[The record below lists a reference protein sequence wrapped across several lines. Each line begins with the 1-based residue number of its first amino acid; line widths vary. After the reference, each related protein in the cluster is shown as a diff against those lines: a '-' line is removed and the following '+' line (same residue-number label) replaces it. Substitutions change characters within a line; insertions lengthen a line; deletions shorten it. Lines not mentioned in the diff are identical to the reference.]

1 MISSPAG
8 GVAPPPV
15 TEGAGRIPVYF
26 SRFRLEPVDLFL
38 GSPVIFQICLCP
50 LHVLVLDRVLF
61 AVRCKK
67 LVVRVHR
74 ILHLA
79 PFPAQWG
86 DAINEERFESE
97 AVFPWPSFRSVP

>member
-38 GSPVIFQICLCP
+38 GSPVVFQICLCP

-61 AVRCKK
+61 AVRSWSFAF
-67 LVVRVHR
+67 
-74 ILHLA
+74 I
-79 PFPAQWG
+79 
-86 DAINEERFESE
+86 
-97 AVFPWPSFRSVP
+97 VFSTWPPSPHNGVMP